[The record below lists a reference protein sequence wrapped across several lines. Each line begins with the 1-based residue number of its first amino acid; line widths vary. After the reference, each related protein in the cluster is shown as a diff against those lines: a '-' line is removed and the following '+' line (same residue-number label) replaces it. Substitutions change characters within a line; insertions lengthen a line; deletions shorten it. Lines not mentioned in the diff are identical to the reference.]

1 MCDLP
6 IEIIDEEKIVRA
18 VMCPS
23 HLKKDKK
30 TLKPAAFRS
39 KAGTDEVSVIRLT
52 HMGSDFCKAKAKE
65 IAGGSAVIE
74 YAGLAVLAAGQI
86 RSSGSAIQDSREEFC
101 GHAHISHG
109 FILQAD
115 EPPGSA
121 DNLAVTERC
130 RTLITLATYHADP
143 APDVSGWTGSQI

>member
-6 IEIIDEEKIVRA
+6 IEVTDGEKIVRA

-23 HLKKDKK
+23 HLKKDNK

-39 KAGTDEVSVIRLT
+39 KAGTDEVSVIRQT
-52 HMGSDFCKAKAKE
+52 FMGSDFCKSKAKE
-65 IAGGSAVIE
+65 IANGSTVIQ
-74 YAGLAVLAAGQI
+74 YAGLAVLQASEI
-86 RSSGSAIQDSREEFC
+86 RSTGSTVQGSRDEFL

-130 RTLITLATYHADP
+130 RTLISLAKYHADP
-143 APDVSGWTGSQI
+143 QPDAQGWTGPLL

>member
-6 IEIIDEEKIVRA
+6 IDLTDEEKIVRA

-39 KAGTDEVSVIRLT
+39 KAGTDEVSVIRQT
-52 HMGSDFCKAKAKE
+52 HMGSDFCKEKAKE
-65 IAGGSAVIE
+65 IASASRVIE
-74 YAGLAVLAAGQI
+74 YAGLAVLQAGQI
-86 RSSGSAIQDSREEFC
+86 RSAGSTIQDSRDEYC

-115 EPPGSA
+115 EPPESV
-121 DNLAVTERC
+121 DNLAITERC
-130 RTLITLATYHADP
+130 RALIASATYYADP
-143 APDVSGWTGSQI
+143 HPGAEGWTGPLL